1 MRRIDDIFP
10 QLGFVPAL
18 ILVIVFGVALELSGA
33 WVTMLVAGALGALFV
48 RKAKRAFLV
57 GFLGVGIAWTLLFAY
72 LVLTA
77 HALEV
82 ANFFIGLL
90 GASGLGSLVIVIS
103 VLIGALLGGFGGL
116 LGRTTIELI
125 DGLTS
130 RPAQEKAP
138 ASE

>member
-1 MRRIDDIFP
+1 MRRLDYIFP
-10 QLGFVPAL
+10 ELGFVPAL
-18 ILVIVFGVALELSGA
+18 ILVTVLGVVLEMSGA
-33 WVTMLVAGALGALFV
+33 WITMLIVGFLGSLAV
-48 RKAKRAFLV
+48 RKASRAFLV
-57 GFLGVGIAWTLLFAY
+57 GFLGVGIAWTLLFVY

-82 ANFFIGLL
+82 ADFFIGLL

-116 LGRTTIELI
+116 LGRTTVELI

-130 RPAQEKAP
+130 RSAQEKAP